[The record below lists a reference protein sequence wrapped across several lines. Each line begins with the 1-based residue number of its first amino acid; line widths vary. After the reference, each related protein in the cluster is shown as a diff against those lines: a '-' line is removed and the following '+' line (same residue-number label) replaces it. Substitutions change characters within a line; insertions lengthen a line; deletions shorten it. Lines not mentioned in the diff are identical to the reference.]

1 MVFTMMQRFIQK
13 RALALLIVVATALCG
28 LIFTLSYEK
37 AKEAA
42 ITRLHDEQR
51 IHARQAAQGIE
62 EYFATW
68 TGILG
73 SLARM
78 GEIVSLDQ
86 AGRQQMEFF
95 YDAHKEQLR
104 SFTRMDEN
112 GTIIFSVPQ
121 REAAGRS
128 IADQRHV
135 RELLATHRPVV
146 SDVFKAVQGYDAVAL
161 HVPVFDGARFRGSI
175 AIVINFQNLAH
186 RYLDVIRI
194 GKSGYAWLISRDG
207 TELYCP
213 VPGHA
218 GSNAFSNGD
227 ESPSRMAIVREMLKG
242 RPGTGTYMV
251 RAGGREYPPVKQL
264 AVYYPVALGNT
275 FWSIAVTSS
284 EKEIL
289 ASLTSYRNRLI
300 ALLAFLLAAGIA
312 VSGCIVRARLIFKEE
327 AARKEAEADL
337 RASEQRYRDL
347 FEHNPAPMLIYER
360 GSMEVVAVNEA
371 FALAYGYAREEAL
384 SLHLTDLYPDHEK
397 RRITDVA
404 AKLTGHTYVGEWHH
418 RRKDGTVF
426 PIVVTSHDIVYKGR
440 TCRIAV
446 ITDITERKQMER
458 VIEEESKLNR
468 VLLEQ
473 SPDGIVIIDPETA
486 GFLNF
491 NGAVCRQ
498 LGYSREEFAQLTV
511 FDIEAQESREETR
524 ERIAEIVREGRGSFE
539 TVQRTKN
546 GDFRNVDVNAQ
557 IVNIQD
563 RQVYYCI
570 WRDVTEHKK
579 LEEQLRQSQK
589 MESVG
594 RLAGGVAHDFN
605 NMLGV
610 IIGAAELCR
619 HRVPD
624 DAPEQKFLDHILKA
638 AQRSSEITRQLL
650 AFSRKEIVSPKPVNL
665 NSQILAAESMLC
677 RLIGEDVKLTF
688 KPETP
693 LWAVLIDP
701 SQFDQILMNLSAN
714 SRDAMPDGG
723 NLNIDTANTRLN
735 ADYCR
740 HHSGCVPGDYV
751 KVTVSDTGTGMDRET
766 REHIFEPFF
775 TTKGVGVGTGLGLAT
790 VYGIVTQNNGFI
802 NVYSEPGQGTV
813 FNIYLPRHHEEAHE
827 EEAEAALPKSGSGTI
842 LIVEDEE
849 MLLWTTTM
857 MLEEMGYKVI
867 QAGTPESAIG
877 ICAQGGEI
885 DMVLTDVVMPG
896 MNGREMVERIRGI
909 RPGIRVLFMSGY
921 TADIVAQRGIVEEGM
936 HYISKPLDSRQLHE
950 KIAQLLEQ

>member
-1 MVFTMMQRFIQK
+1 MVFTMMQRYIQK
-13 RALALLIVVATALCG
+13 RALALLVVVATIVCG
-28 LIFTLSYEK
+28 LIFTLSYDK
-37 AKEAA
+37 AKDAA
-42 ITRLHDEQR
+42 ISRLHDEQM

-68 TGILG
+68 TGILS

-78 GEIVSLDQ
+78 KEIAVLDAQ
-86 AGRQQMEFF
+86 GRQQMEFF
-95 YDAHKEQLR
+95 YDAHKEQIR
-104 SFTRMDEN
+104 SFTRVDEN
-112 GTIIFSVPQ
+112 GVILFTVPQ
-121 REAAGRS
+121 REAEGKN
-128 IADQRHV
+128 IADQKHI
-135 RELLATHRPVV
+135 RELMRTHQPVV
-146 SDVFKAVQGYDAVAL
+146 SDVFRAVQGYDAVAL
-161 HVPVFDGARFRGSI
+161 HVPVFDEARFKGSI

-186 RYLDVIRI
+186 RYFDVIKI
-194 GKSGYAWLISRDG
+194 GKTGYAWVVSRDG

-213 VPGHA
+213 VAGHS
-218 GSNAFSNGD
+218 GRNVFENAREF
-227 ESPSRMAIVREMLKG
+227 PSRRAVAREMLKG
-242 RPGTGTYMV
+242 GAGTGSYSARVDARDSKPT
-251 RAGGREYPPVKQL
+251 KQL

-312 VSGCIVRARLIFKEE
+312 VSGCIVRAMLIFKEE

-360 GSMEVVAVNEA
+360 GSMEMVAVNEA

-384 SLHLTDLYPDHEK
+384 ALHLTDLYPDYEK

-418 RRKDGTVF
+418 RKKDGSVF

-458 VIEEESKLNR
+458 AIEEESNLNR
-468 VLLEQ
+468 LLLEQ

-486 GFLNF
+486 RFLNF
-491 NGAVCRQ
+491 NDAVCRQ
-498 LGYSREEFAQLTV
+498 LGYSRDEFAELSI
-511 FDIEAQESREETR
+511 FDVEAQETQEETH
-524 ERIAEIVREGRGSFE
+524 ERIGGIVREGRGSFE
-539 TVQRTKN
+539 TVQRTKS
-546 GDFRNVDVNAQ
+546 GELRNVEVNAQ

-619 HRVPD
+619 HRIPD

-688 KPETP
+688 KPATP
-693 LWAVLIDP
+693 LWTVLIDP
-701 SQFDQILMNLSAN
+701 SQVDQILMNLSAN

-723 NLNIDTANTRLN
+723 NLNIDTANIRLN
-735 ADYCR
+735 TDYCR
-740 HHSGCVPGDYV
+740 HHAGCVPGDYV

-813 FNIYLPRHHEEAHE
+813 FNIYLPRHHEEARE
-827 EEAEAALPKSGSGTI
+827 EEADDALPKSGSGTI
-842 LIVEDEE
+842 LLVEDEE
-849 MLLWTTTM
+849 MLLCTTTL
-857 MLEEMGYKVI
+857 MLEEMGYTVI
-867 QAGTPESAIG
+867 QAGTPESAID
-877 ICAQGGEI
+877 ICMQGGEI

-896 MNGREMVERIRGI
+896 MNGREMAERIRGI

-950 KIAQLLEQ
+950 KIAQLLAH